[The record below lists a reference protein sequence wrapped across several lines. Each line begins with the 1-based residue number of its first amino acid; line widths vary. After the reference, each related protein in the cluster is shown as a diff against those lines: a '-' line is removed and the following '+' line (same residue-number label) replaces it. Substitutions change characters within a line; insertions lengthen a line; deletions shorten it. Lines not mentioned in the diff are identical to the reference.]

1 MNNKDKI
8 KNSSEHHIIMYT
20 IYNKTI
26 IIRIPDNW
34 SENNVEFK
42 VDPWNKFLFSIDCKA
57 HSGFYVRI

>member
-26 IIRIPDNW
+26 IIRIPDN
-34 SENNVEFK
+34 
-42 VDPWNKFLFSIDCKA
+42 
-57 HSGFYVRI
+57 